1 MLSYLDMLDFATGM
15 ADSCCRRQRFS
26 ATNEALDLK
35 NSASALA
42 AHRNTNPST
51 PCSNHQR
58 ESFTPDM
65 IGRKR
70 QIAFL
75 HPTGLRLTR

>member
-1 MLSYLDMLDFATGM
+1 MDLEWLEDFL
-15 ADSCCRRQRFS
+15 
-26 ATNEALDLK
+26 ALREVG
-35 NSASALA
+35 SFTLA

-51 PCSNHQR
+51 PCPNRQR
-58 ESFTPDM
+58 QSFTPDM

-75 HPTGLRLTR
+75 RPTPPECAALP